1 MHHRAPL
8 LLAAL
13 AALLTTVSCSEEGLS
28 LPCPKGPQELQA
40 SWSSPSLYDKFTRPP
55 HGPAGYWPSTS
66 VNVTLVPIKL
76 GELNTITQIMTV
88 A

>member
-1 MHHRAPL
+1 M
-8 LLAAL
+8 AAL
-13 AALLTTVSCSEEGLS
+13 AALTSVSCSEEGLS

-40 SWSSPSLYDKFTRPP
+40 SWSSPSRYDKGTRPP
-55 HGPAGYWPSTS
+55 HGLRDALVPAGYWPSTS